1 MQDRFGRCGMHNGAK
16 ERHRH
21 LDQLLQFPELEG
33 ESCKGSVMG
42 DLGTV
47 PSRAR
52 LSYRMWFV
60 PSNREHMDQ
69 QMISSLFF
77 PSSF

>member
-33 ESCKGSVMG
+33 ESCKGSAMG

-47 PSRAR
+47 PSRAG
-52 LSYRMWFV
+52 LSYRM
-60 PSNREHMDQ
+60 
-69 QMISSLFF
+69 
-77 PSSF
+77 

>member
-1 MQDRFGRCGMHNGAK
+1 MRDGAK
-16 ERHRH
+16 KRHEH
-21 LDQLLQFPELEG
+21 LDQPLEFPELEG
-33 ESCKGSVMG
+33 DSCKGSDMG

-60 PSNREHMDQ
+60 PSKCEQMDQ
-69 QMISSLFF
+69 QMISSWFF